1 MVEEKNTQLYNN
13 FMRVLLSLLFFLCN
27 VLNAKDY
34 IVDST
39 ASLKLNTID
48 IDEYYKSTIA
58 ELEVRWTDSN
68 GEFGLGK
75 CNAHVISKKN
85 KEIIDAYC
93 ENLDSSG
100 DKFWTHLNRNS
111 SQIEAGIG
119 IITYINGTGKYK
131 KLIDKKC
138 NYAVSYFDKLNIF
151 FKQICKI

>member
-1 MVEEKNTQLYNN
+1 
-13 FMRVLLSLLFFLCN
+13 MRVFLLLLFFLCN
-27 VLNAKDY
+27 ALNGKDY
-34 IVDST
+34 VVDST
-39 ASLKLNTID
+39 AELKSNTID
-48 IDEYYKSTIA
+48 IDEFNKSTIA

-85 KEIIDAYC
+85 EEIIDAYC

-119 IITYINGTGKYK
+119 IITYINATGKYK
-131 KLIDKKC
+131 KLIGKKC
-138 NYAVSYFDKLNIF
+138 NYAVSYFNNLNIF
-151 FKQICKI
+151 FKQICKIKDE